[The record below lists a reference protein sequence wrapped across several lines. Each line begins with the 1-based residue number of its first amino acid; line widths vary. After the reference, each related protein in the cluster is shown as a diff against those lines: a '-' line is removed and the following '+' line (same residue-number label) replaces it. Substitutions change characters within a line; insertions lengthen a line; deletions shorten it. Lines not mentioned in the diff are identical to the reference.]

1 MPETVRSPLAD
12 YHVSQGASLGDYH
25 GAIIPAGFSNPRD
38 EHTAVRQ
45 AAGLFDFS
53 FRAKFVMTGEHRVR
67 FLQGMVTNDVK
78 DLAPGRGTYAAM
90 LNARGH
96 ILADLR
102 IYCAEDRFLIDTDAD
117 LCDKAMQSLQRYI
130 IADRVK
136 LEPLAVWALSFQ
148 GPRARPLLEKTLHVD
163 LPLLEEFDHF
173 SSNYAGY
180 PVRVVRASST
190 GEDGYEV
197 WMADKGMMGV
207 WGAACGQAPTYDML
221 PCGTDALESLR
232 IEAGIP
238 RYGAE
243 LAEDTL
249 LLEAGL
255 LDAVSFTK
263 GCYLGQEIVERARS
277 RGQVNWKLVG
287 LTIDSSQP
295 PAPGE
300 KLVSGDKEIA
310 EITSAC
316 LSPTLGKTIA
326 LAYVRREVAEP
337 GTRLTLASG
346 TPAEVTALPF
356 YARIETQK

>member
-1 MPETVRSPLAD
+1 MPEAVRSPLAD
-12 YHVSQGASLGDYH
+12 YHVSQGASLVEHH
-25 GAIIPAGFSNPRD
+25 GAIVPARFSNPRE
-38 EHTAVRQ
+38 EHVAVRQ

-53 FRAKFVMTGEHRVR
+53 HRRKLVMTGEHRVR

-78 DLAPGRGTYAAM
+78 NLTPGHGTYATI
-90 LNARGH
+90 LNAQGH

-117 LCDKAMQSLQRYI
+117 LRDKAMQSLKRYI
-130 IADRVK
+130 IADRVA
-136 LEPLAVWALSFQ
+136 LEPLPVFALAFQ
-148 GPRARPLLEKTLHVD
+148 GPRARPLLEKTLHID
-163 LPLLEEFDHF
+163 LPALEEFDHF
-173 SSNYAGY
+173 SSNYAGF

-190 GEDGYEV
+190 GEEGYEV
-197 WMADKGMMGV
+197 WVGEKGLAGV

-221 PCGTDALESLR
+221 PCGTEALETLR

-238 RYGAE
+238 QYGAE

-255 LDAVSFTK
+255 LNAVSFTK

-277 RGQVNWKLVG
+277 RGHVNWKLVG
-287 LTIDSSQP
+287 LTIDAAQP
-295 PAPGE
+295 PAPGD
-300 KLVSGDKEIA
+300 KLVSGEKEIG
-310 EITSAC
+310 EVTSAC
-316 LSPTLGKTIA
+316 VSPTLGKTIA

-346 TPAEVTALPF
+346 IPAQVSALPF
-356 YARIETQK
+356 YRRP